1 MLRQLP
7 LTRLLVRDTAYDLP
21 IQRVGEHEYGGTHDD
36 AGRGGP
42 DPDSF
47 RLLGTGR
54 GGALREH
61 NETFGMWSASPEK
74 VIEELRQC
82 GFAPL
87 TYGRSVQRRCSLAIS
102 WYSCKVGLGI
112 CEPSP

>member
-1 MLRQLP
+1 LASTSTGGRMMTPAEAGRI
-7 LTRLLVRDTAYDLP
+7 RIRFAYWVRD
-21 IQRVGEHEYGGTHDD
+21 E
-36 AGRGGP
+36 
-42 DPDSF
+42 
-47 RLLGTGR
+47 

-82 GFAPL
+82 GFAPS